1 MSMTEAV
8 VNEVSG
14 YRLWADLQEVAQ
26 FGARPD
32 GGVGRLALDDND
44 VKARRWLVDRA
55 RELGCTPR
63 VDPVGNIFLRREGTE
78 PSLPAVSTG
87 SHIDSQPAGGAYD
100 GIYGVLGGLAVLRA
114 LQKVNATHR
123 RSIEVIAWTNEEGVR
138 FAPGTTGSSA
148 FVGERSLEET
158 RRIVGTDGV
167 TFGEAADICVKR
179 LQDAGVA
186 LCDLGGA
193 MHAFVEL
200 HIEQGPIL
208 EMASADVGVV
218 TGIQGVRWYKITVRG
233 MANHAGTTPRRARKD
248 ALEGAVEL
256 ANALRVLAKDDED
269 ITRFTIGRFH
279 LSPDSINTIP
289 DTATFTVDLRHPD
302 EKVLD
307 KLEQEFRRLTA
318 KEWAGCSAAIEVLSK
333 IPSVTFP
340 SSITGVIEKSAQDL
354 ALNAPRLVSGAFHD
368 SMFLARHCATG
379 MIFIPCAG
387 GLSHHPAE
395 SITPRH
401 AVSGARLVAAT
412 LLRLATSAQA
422 GNS

>member
-1 MSMTEAV
+1 MSMNERV
-8 VNEVSG
+8 IDEVSG
-14 YRLWADLQEVAQ
+14 DRLWADLMDVAQ
-26 FGARPD
+26 FGSRPD

-44 VKARRWLVDRA
+44 IKARLWLVDRA

-63 VDPVGNIFLRREGTE
+63 VDPVGNIFLRREGTD
-78 PSLPAVSTG
+78 PSLPTVSTG

-114 LQKVNATHR
+114 LHRANATHR
-123 RSIEVIAWTNEEGVR
+123 RSIEVVAWTNEEGVR
-138 FAPGTTGSSA
+138 FAPGTSGSSA
-148 FVGERSLEET
+148 FVGDRSLEET
-158 RRIVGTDGV
+158 RAIVGTDGV
-167 TFGEAADICVKR
+167 TFGEAADVCVNR
-179 LQDAGVA
+179 LRQAGVSV
-186 LCDLGGA
+186 CELGSA

-218 TGIQGVRWYKITVRG
+218 TGIQGVRWYKTTVRG

-248 ALEGAVEL
+248 AMEGALEL
-256 ANALRVLAKDDED
+256 ANALRALAKDDAD
-269 ITRFTIGRFH
+269 VTRFTIGRFH

-289 DTATFTVDLRHPD
+289 DTATFTVDLRDPD

-307 KLEQEFRRLTA
+307 KLEQEFRRLIA
-318 KEWAGCSAAIEVLSK
+318 EEWAGCSAAIEVLSK

-368 SMFLARHCATG
+368 SMFLARHCLTG

-395 SITPRH
+395 SIRADH
-401 AVSGARLVAAT
+401 ALAGARVLAST
-412 LLRLATSAQA
+412 LLQLAT
-422 GNS
+422 